1 MTLKQ
6 ITDDIYQLRL
16 PLPFALNHI
25 NSYLLRGT
33 HGWTIVD
40 TGINTPDAQQAWR
53 AAFAELDIQPKD
65 IEQVVLTHLHPD
77 HFGLAGWLVSLAA
90 EQGKAIPVRLG
101 EQENQM
107 FAFVW
112 DNTDPHEFLV
122 YLRLGGVSDA
132 IIKAIADSYLDTL
145 RMTYPRAFTRE
156 TLAEGAWV
164 RLGDRDFTSI
174 RTPGHSDG
182 HIVFYDPSDQLALSG
197 DHVLLTITPNIGLW
211 THTQSDPL
219 GRYLHTLET
228 LQALNLRLA
237 LPGHRAVIT
246 DWCARLQELYAH
258 HQTRLTHALEAVEQG
273 LDTGYKATYHIFDT
287 NKFSHHEWRFAIA
300 ETLAHLEHLHLNG
313 KLHKTEQ
320 DGVWHYALA

>member
-25 NSYLLRGT
+25 NSYLLRGA

-40 TGINTPDAQQAWR
+40 TGINTPDAQQTWR
-53 AAFAELDIQPKD
+53 AAFAELNMQPKD
-65 IEQVVLTHLHPD
+65 IKQLVLTHLHPD

-90 EQGKAIPVRLG
+90 EQGKTLPVRLG
-101 EQENQM
+101 EYENQM

-112 DNTDPHEFLV
+112 DNTDPHEFLD
-122 YLRLGGVSDA
+122 YLRLGGVPDT
-132 IIKAIADSYLDTL
+132 IISAIAESYLDTL
-145 RMTYPRAFTRE
+145 DKTYPRALTRE
-156 TLAEGAWV
+156 TLAEGSSV
-164 RLGDRDFTSI
+164 RLGDRDFTLI

-182 HIVFYDPSDQLALSG
+182 HIVFYDPADQLALSG

-211 THTQSDPL
+211 THTQNDPL

-228 LQALNLRLA
+228 LQTLNLRLA

-246 DWCARLQELYAH
+246 DWRARLQELHAH
-258 HQTRLTHALEAVEQG
+258 HQTRLTHTLEAVEQG
-273 LDTGYKATYHIFDT
+273 LGTGYKATYHIFNT

-320 DGVWHYALA
+320 GGVWHYALA